1 MTEAEKQELINY
13 IVQYLI
19 DNSQT
24 VSGIPLTDTLEN
36 ISSLP
41 AIRQAVGQEEEVVRA
56 PLSLLA
62 PQLRYNSETK
72 FVQYKYSDGEW
83 IDLFDTTTIG
93 GDVSIKDGIPVFDQ
107 IAQPENK
114 PS

>member
-41 AIRQAVGQEEEVVRA
+41 AIR
-56 PLSLLA
+56 
-62 PQLRYNSETK
+62 
-72 FVQYKYSDGEW
+72 
-83 IDLFDTTTIG
+83 
-93 GDVSIKDGIPVFDQ
+93 
-107 IAQPENK
+107 
-114 PS
+114 